1 MICILATSFLMFL
14 WVGGVFFAFQ
24 NTTILETGWM
34 DGAFDIF
41 ATIGAAGLA
50 YVLFPIL
57 LPVIASLFLDGFME
71 KIARHEYGKELRKV
85 PLHEELPKSLGFIGK
100 ALLYNLLCLPLYA
113 ILFFTGFAFVLYYAL
128 NGYLLAKEFWVMAC
142 DRMMIKPTHR
152 NIMRGTLMVS
162 GAAIMFVSTI
172 PPFTLIMPLIAASF
186 MIHLGFAALKDGRV
200 KPKTEGQE
208 MQPAQDVIAPE

>member
-1 MICILATSFLMFL
+1 MFL
-14 WVGGVFFAFQ
+14 WVGGVFYALTS
-24 NTTILETGWM
+24 TTIFQTGWM
-34 DGAFDIF
+34 DGAFDWI
-41 ATIGAAGLA
+41 ATGGAAVLA

-71 KIARHEYGKELRKV
+71 KIASQEYGKLLRKV
-85 PLHEELPKSLGFIGK
+85 PLHEELPKSLGFIAK

-113 ILFFTGFAFVLYYAL
+113 ILFFTGFAFILYYAL

-142 DRMMIKPTHR
+142 DRMMITPAHR
-152 NIMRGTLMVS
+152 NIMRGTLMIS

-186 MIHLGFAALKDGRV
+186 MIHLGFAALKDGRAIV
-200 KPKTEGQE
+200 KDSNQHMAAVEE
-208 MQPAQDVIAPE
+208 IIAP